1 MNKNGFILLGII
13 MVIIIGIIYF
23 TMDTPTTPTPVE
35 PNTVIPTESVSTST
49 TSVVTAT
56 STATSTPSST
66 ASTTK
71 TYTII
76 YTETGF
82 SPADLTIKA
91 GETIVFKNNSARAFW
106 PASND
111 HPSHTIYPE
120 FDPKKTVAAGASWSF
135 TFTKIGNWKYHDHRA
150 ANLGGTITV
159 Q

>member
-1 MNKNGFILLGII
+1 MNKNGYLLLGII
-13 MVIIIGIIYF
+13 IVIIIGIIYF
-23 TMDTPTTPTPVE
+23 TMDTPTTPTPVAPNPIIQTE
-35 PNTVIPTESVSTST
+35 PVSTST
-49 TSVVTAT
+49 PVVTAT
-56 STATSTPSST
+56 STATSTPTSI

-71 TYTII
+71 THTIT

-82 SPADLTIKA
+82 SPADLTIKT

-120 FDPKKTVAAGASWSF
+120 FDPKKTIAAGESWSF
-135 TFTKIGNWKYHDHRA
+135 TFTKVGSWKYHDHRA

-159 Q
+159 K

>member
-1 MNKNGFILLGII
+1 MNKNGYVLLGII
-13 MVIIIGIIYF
+13 IVIIIGIIYF
-23 TMDTPTTPTPVE
+23 TMDTPTTPTPVAPNPIIQTE
-35 PNTVIPTESVSTST
+35 PVSTST
-49 TSVVTAT
+49 PVVTAT
-56 STATSTPSST
+56 STATSTPTSI

-71 TYTII
+71 THTIT

-82 SPADLTIKA
+82 SPADLTIKT

-120 FDPKKTVAAGASWSF
+120 FDPKKTIAAGESWSF
-135 TFTKIGNWKYHDHRA
+135 TFTKVGSWKYHDHRA

-159 Q
+159 K

>member
-1 MNKNGFILLGII
+1 MNKNGYLLLGII
-13 MVIIIGIIYF
+13 IVIIIGIIYF
-23 TMDTPTTPTPVE
+23 TMDTPTTPE
-35 PNTVIPTESVSTST
+35 PIESNTIVPTEPVSTST
-49 TSVVTAT
+49 PVVTAT
-56 STATSTPSST
+56 STPSTT

-71 TYTII
+71 TYTVT

-82 SPADLTIKA
+82 SPADITIKV
-91 GETIVFKNNSARAFW
+91 GETVVFKNNSTRAFW

-135 TFTKIGNWKYHDHRA
+135 TFTKVGSWKYHDHRA